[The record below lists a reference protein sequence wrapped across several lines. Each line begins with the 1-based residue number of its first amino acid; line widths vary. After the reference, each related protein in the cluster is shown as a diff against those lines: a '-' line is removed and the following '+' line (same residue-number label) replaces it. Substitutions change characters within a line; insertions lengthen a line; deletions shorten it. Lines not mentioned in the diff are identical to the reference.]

1 MPVIDNAIYRDGIRV
16 ATPTS
21 LAETFG
27 TRQEHGGFAWL
38 GMYRPTD
45 AELDMLASEFNLHP
59 LAVEDARKG
68 HQRAKL
74 ERYSDT
80 LFVVLR
86 PARYLDDVEQVE
98 FGELH
103 IFVGRDFV
111 ITIRRAESP
120 NLAKIRHR
128 LESDSKLLALGPEAV
143 LYAILD
149 EVVDEYLPV
158 DLGLENDLD
167 EIEDQLFSGDAKV
180 TKRIYDLAREVMAYQ
195 RATHPLVEMLSML
208 ELGFQKYAVDIELQR
223 YLRDVKDHLLR
234 IVERSDTFRQ
244 VLQNALSV
252 HATLVVQHQN
262 DEMKLLTE
270 TSLAQSEQTKKISSW
285 AAILFAPALVA
296 SIYGMNFAEMPELQW
311 PLGYPFALG
320 LMAIM
325 GGGLYWVFKHRNWL

>member
-59 LAVEDARKG
+59 LAIEDARKG

-103 IFVGRDFV
+103 IFVGQDFV

-234 IVERSDTFRQ
+234 IVERGDTFRQ

-311 PLGYPFALG
+311 SLGYPFALG
-320 LMAIM
+320 LMTIM
-325 GGGLYWVFKHRNWL
+325 GGGLYLAFKHRNWL